1 MVRPRARDAR
11 GAELDILRRTLSFTQ
26 YTICMKQLLLF
37 LSVLL
42 LGAFAVAC
50 EAKATVEPVVSEP
63 TFFLFYT
70 YG

>member
-1 MVRPRARDAR
+1 
-11 GAELDILRRTLSFTQ
+11 
-26 YTICMKQLLLF
+26 MKQLLLF

-50 EAKATVEPVVSEP
+50 EEKATVEPLVSEP